1 MRDASLIMKSTLP
14 NNITWKQINWIHVY
28 RYVEKLQQ
36 RIYRAESLGDK
47 RKVRELQRLMM
58 HSKSALLVS
67 IKRVTQINKGK
78 KTAGVDGFTVL
89 TYGERIRLYR
99 KMADHQI
106 SCHLPKPSHR
116 TYIKKKNGK
125 LRPLSI
131 PTIKD
136 RIYQNIAKMALEPQW
151 EVRFEPTSYGFRP
164 KRGCHD
170 AIERIFKS
178 CSQRKKI
185 WIFEG
190 DFKGCFDNLR
200 HDYIMEQIK
209 DFPGKAVT
217 ERWLKAGYVDNN
229 VFNRTEK
236 GSGQGSIISPVLANI
251 ALHGMEE
258 QLGIKYKTF
267 VRSDS
272 YQCAYNR
279 TRYAM
284 TRYADDFVIMCKS
297 KEDADEIYDKLKPYL
312 EARGLELEPSKT
324 RVVEI
329 TEGFDFLSFNIRIYQ
344 TSTGEKLLIKPSKE
358 AVKKSMRQI
367 SDKVHELNGHKVG
380 NLIHILNPIII
391 GKANYWSPMVSKE
404 TFSKMDFHIY
414 KVNRRFLER
423 LHPKKPA
430 KWINNRYYKP
440 DLTGKSKNTW
450 ILTDPIK
457 NRQLKRMMQ
466 MPIIRHTMIKHNAS
480 PYDVTLGEYFKMR
493 DKKFNDKTRS
503 QDNLDK
509 KYARAVCRE
518 SDTYS
523 S

>member
-1 MRDASLIMKSTLP
+1 MRNASLIMKSTLP
-14 NNITWKQINWIHVY
+14 HNITWKQINWDHVY
-28 RYVEKLQQ
+28 NYVEKLQQ
-36 RIYRAESLGDK
+36 RIYRAESLGEK
-47 RKVRELQRLMM
+47 RKVRELQRLLM

-67 IKRVTQINKGK
+67 IKRITQINKGK

-89 TYGERIRLYR
+89 TDGERMKLYR
-99 KMADHQI
+99 KMAEYQI
-106 SCHLPKPSHR
+106 SCHRPKPSQR

-178 CSQRKKI
+178 CSQGKKR

-200 HDYIMEQIK
+200 HDYIMAQIK
-209 DFPGKAVT
+209 DFPGKAVA

-229 VFNRTEK
+229 VFNKTEE
-236 GSGQGSIISPVLANI
+236 GSGQGSVISPLLANI

-258 QLGIKYKTF
+258 QLGIKYRTF
-267 VRSDS
+267 VDS
-272 YQCAYNR
+272 RGYNCAYNR

-284 TRYADDFVIMCKS
+284 TRYADDFVVMCKS
-297 KEDADEIYDKLKPYL
+297 KEDAESIYDMLKPYL

-329 TEGFDFLSFNIRIYQ
+329 TEGFDFLSFNIRIYK
-344 TSTGEKLLIKPSKE
+344 TSTGDKLLIKPSKE
-358 AVKKSMRQI
+358 TVKKSRRQI
-367 SDKVHELNGHKVG
+367 SDKVHELNGHEIGKV
-380 NLIHILNPIII
+380 IHILNPIII

-404 TFSKMDFHIY
+404 TFSKMDSHIF
-414 KVNRRFLER
+414 KVTRRFLER
-423 LHPKKPA
+423 LHSKKSA
-430 KWINNRYYKP
+430 KWINERYYKL
-440 DLTGKSKNTW
+440 DKKGKSKNKWT
-450 ILTDPIK
+450 LTDPIEK
-457 NRQLKRMMQ
+457 RQLKRMMQ
-466 MPIIRHTMIKHNAS
+466 TPIIRHTMIKHKAS
-480 PYDVTLGEYFKMR
+480 PYDTTLEQYFKMR
-493 DKKFNDKTRS
+493 DMKYNDITKEPR
-503 QDNLDK
+503 QFG
-509 KYARAVCRE
+509 
-518 SDTYS
+518 
-523 S
+523 

>member
-1 MRDASLIMKSTLP
+1 
-14 NNITWKQINWIHVY
+14 
-28 RYVEKLQQ
+28 
-36 RIYRAESLGDK
+36 
-47 RKVRELQRLMM
+47 
-58 HSKSALLVS
+58 
-67 IKRVTQINKGK
+67 
-78 KTAGVDGFTVL
+78 VL
-89 TYGERIRLYR
+89 TDGERIKLFQ
-99 KMADHQI
+99 KMAEYQI
-106 SCHLPKPSHR
+106 SLHHPKPSHR

-178 CSQRKKI
+178 CSQRKKR

-190 DFKGCFDNLR
+190 DFKGCFDNLS
-200 HDYIMEQIK
+200 HDYIMKQIE
-209 DFPGKAVT
+209 DFPEKEMI

-236 GSGQGSIISPVLANI
+236 GSGQGSVISPLLANI

-267 VRSDS
+267 TRGDG

-284 TRYADDFVIMCKS
+284 TRYAD
-297 KEDADEIYDKLKPYL
+297 EIYDKLKPYL
-312 EARGLELEPSKT
+312 EIRGIELEPSKT

-329 TEGFDFLSFNIRIYQ
+329 TEGFDFLSFNIKIYK

-380 NLIHILNPIII
+380 KVINILNPIII
-391 GKANYWSPMVSKE
+391 GKANYWRPMVSKE
-404 TFSKMDFHIY
+404 TFSKMDFHLY

-430 KWINNRYYKP
+430 KWINDRYYKS
-440 DLTGKSKNTW
+440 DLTGKSKNKWTP
-450 ILTDPIK
+450 TDPIENK
-457 NRQLKRMMQ
+457 QLKRMMQ
-466 MPIIRHTMIKHNAS
+466 TPIIRHTMIKHTAS

-493 DKKFNDKTRS
+493 DKKYNDKTKV
-503 QDNLDK
+503 QDN
-509 KYARAVCRE
+509 
-518 SDTYS
+518 
-523 S
+523 

>member
-1 MRDASLIMKSTLP
+1 MRNASPIMKPTLP

-36 RIYRAESLGDK
+36 RIYRAEGLGDK
-47 RKVRELQRLMM
+47 RKVRELQRFLM
-58 HSKSALLVS
+58 HSKSALLLS
-67 IKRVTQINKGK
+67 IRRITQINKGK

-89 TYGERIRLYR
+89 TDGERIKLYL
-99 KMADHQI
+99 KMIDYQI
-106 SCHLPKPSHR
+106 SLHRPKPCHR

-178 CSQRKKI
+178 CSQRKKR

-200 HDYIMEQIK
+200 QDYIMEKIK
-209 DFPGKAVT
+209 DFPGKVLI
-217 ERWLKAGYVDNN
+217 ERWLKSGYVDNN

-236 GSGQGSIISPVLANI
+236 GSGQGSVISPLLANI

-258 QLGIKYKTF
+258 QLGIKYNTF
-267 VRSDS
+267 VRSDG
-272 YQCAYNR
+272 YQCVYNR
-279 TRYAM
+279 TRYVL

-297 KEDADEIYDKLKPYL
+297 KEDAESVYDKLKPYL
-312 EARGLELEPSKT
+312 ESRGLELEPSKT
-324 RVVEI
+324 RVVEL

-358 AVKKSMRQI
+358 TVKKSMRQI
-367 SDKVHELNGHKVG
+367 SDKIHELNGHGIGKV
-380 NLIHILNPIII
+380 IQILNPIII

-404 TFSKMDFHIY
+404 TFSKMDSHMY

-423 LHPKKPA
+423 LHPKKSA
-430 KWINNRYYKP
+430 KWINERYYK
-440 DLTGKSKNTW
+440 LEMTGKSNNKW
-450 ILTDPIK
+450 ILTDPIEK
-457 NRQLKRMMQ
+457 RQLKRMMQ
-466 MPIIRHTMIKHNAS
+466 TPIIRHTMIKHKAS
-480 PYDVTLGEYFKMR
+480 PYDATLREYFEMR
-493 DKKFNDKTRS
+493 DKKYNYETKVQVS
-503 QDNLDK
+503 SDK
-509 KYARAVCRE
+509 KYA
-518 SDTYS
+518 
-523 S
+523 

>member
-1 MRDASLIMKSTLP
+1 MRNTSLIMKSTLP

-36 RIYRAESLGDK
+36 RIYRAESLGNK
-47 RKVRELQRLMM
+47 RKVKELQRLLM
-58 HSKSALLVS
+58 HSKSALILS
-67 IKRVTQINKGK
+67 IKRITQINKGK

-89 TYGERIRLYR
+89 TDGERIKLFR
-99 KMADHQI
+99 KMIDYQI
-106 SCHLPKPSHR
+106 SLHHPKPSYR

-178 CSQRKKI
+178 CSQRKKR

-190 DFKGCFDNLR
+190 DFKGCFDNLS
-200 HDYIMEQIK
+200 HDYIMKQIE

-229 VFNRTEK
+229 VFNRTGK
-236 GSGQGSIISPVLANI
+236 GSGQGSVISPLLANI

-258 QLGIKYKTF
+258 QLGIKYKTR
-267 VRSDS
+267 VKSNG
-272 YQCAYNR
+272 YQYVNNT

-284 TRYADDFVIMCKS
+284 TRYADDFAIMCKT
-297 KEDADEIYDKLKPYL
+297 KEGAEEIYDKLKPYL
-312 EARGLELEPSKT
+312 ELRGIELEPSKT

-367 SDKVHELNGHKVG
+367 SDKVHELNGHKIGKVI
-380 NLIHILNPIII
+380 NMLNPIII
-391 GKANYWSPMVSKE
+391 GKANYWRPMVSKE
-404 TFSKMDFHIY
+404 TFSKMDFHLY

-430 KWINNRYYKP
+430 KWINQRYYKAG
-440 DLTGKSKNTW
+440 LTGKSKNKW
-450 ILTDPIK
+450 ILTDPIE

-466 MPIIRHTMIKHNAS
+466 IPIIRHTMIKHTAS
-480 PYDVTLGEYFKMR
+480 PYDSTLGEYFKMR
-493 DKKFNDKTRS
+493 DNKYNDKTKI
-503 QDNLDK
+503 QDK
-509 KYARAVCRE
+509 
-518 SDTYS
+518 
-523 S
+523 

>member
-1 MRDASLIMKSTLP
+1 MRNASLIMKSTLP
-14 NNITWKQINWIHVY
+14 NNLTWKQINWVHVY

-36 RIYRAESLGDK
+36 RIYRAESLGIK
-47 RKVRELQRLMM
+47 RKVRELQRLLMR
-58 HSKSALLVS
+58 SKSALLLS
-67 IKRVTQINKGK
+67 IKRITQINKGK

-89 TYGERIRLYR
+89 TDGERIKLYR
-99 KMADHQI
+99 KMKDYQI
-106 SCHLPKPSHR
+106 GLHRPKPSHR

-178 CSQRKKI
+178 CSQKKKR

-190 DFKGCFDNLR
+190 DFKGCFDNLK

-229 VFNRTEK
+229 VFKKTEK
-236 GSGQGSIISPVLANI
+236 GSGQGSVISPLLANI

-258 QLGIKYKTF
+258 HLGIKYKKYIKNNG
-267 VRSDS
+267 
-272 YQCAYNR
+272 YQYICNR
-279 TRYAM
+279 TRYTM

-297 KEDADEIYDKLKPYL
+297 KEDAEAIYDKLKPYL
-312 EARGLELEPSKT
+312 EVRGLELEPSKT

-329 TEGFDFLSFNIRIYQ
+329 TKGFDFLSFNVRIYQ

-358 AVKKSMRQI
+358 AVKKSKRQI
-367 SDKVHELNGHKVG
+367 SDKVHELNGHNIGKVI
-380 NLIHILNPIII
+380 NLLNPIII
-391 GKANYWSPMVSKE
+391 GKANYWRPMVSKE
-404 TFSKMDFHIY
+404 TFSKVDFHIY
-414 KVNRRFLER
+414 KVSRRFLER
-423 LHPKKPA
+423 LHPNKSA
-430 KWINNRYYKP
+430 KWINKRYYKP
-440 DLTGKSKNTW
+440 DFTGKSKHNWT
-450 ILTDPIK
+450 LTDPIG
-457 NRQLKRMMQ
+457 NSQLKRMMQ
-466 MPIIRHTMIKHNAS
+466 TPIKRHTMIKHNAS
-480 PYDVTLGEYFKMR
+480 PYDINLGEYFKKR
-493 DKKFNDKTRS
+493 DNKYLTKRMS
-503 QDNLDK
+503 QD
-509 KYARAVCRE
+509 Y
-518 SDTYS
+518 
-523 S
+523 

>member
-1 MRDASLIMKSTLP
+1 MRNTSLRMKSTLP
-14 NNITWKQINWIHVY
+14 NNITWKQINWVHAQ

-36 RIYRAESLGDK
+36 RIYRAESLEDK
-47 RKVRELQRLMM
+47 RKVRELQRLLM
-58 HSKSALLVS
+58 HSKSALLLS
-67 IKRVTQINKGK
+67 IKRITQINKGK
-78 KTAGVDGFTVL
+78 KTAGIDGFTVL
-89 TYGERIRLYR
+89 TDGERIKLYR
-99 KMADHQI
+99 KMVEYQI
-106 SCHLPKPSHR
+106 NCHRPKPSHR

-151 EVRFEPTSYGFRP
+151 EARVEPTSYGFRP

-178 CSQRKKI
+178 CSQRKKR

-209 DFPGKAVT
+209 DFPGKTVT

-236 GSGQGSIISPVLANI
+236 GSGQGSVISPLLANI

-267 VRSDS
+267 VRSDG
-272 YQCAYNR
+272 YQCAYNK
-279 TRYAM
+279 TRYAI

-297 KEDADEIYDKLKPYL
+297 KEDAEEIYDKLKPYL
-312 EARGLELEPSKT
+312 ESRGLELESSKT

-329 TEGFDFLSFNIRIYQ
+329 TKGFDFLSFNIRIYQ
-344 TSTGEKLLIKPSKE
+344 TSTGEKLLIKPSKD

-380 NLIHILNPIII
+380 KVIHILNPIII

-404 TFSKMDFHIY
+404 TFSKMDYHIY

-423 LHPKKPA
+423 LHPKKSA
-430 KWINNRYYKP
+430 KWINKRYYKP
-440 DLTGKSKNTW
+440 DLTGKTKNTW
-450 ILTDPIK
+450 TLTDPID
-457 NRQLKRMMQ
+457 NIQLKKMMQ
-466 MPIIRHTMIKHNAS
+466 IPIIRHTMIKHNAS
-480 PYDVTLGEYFKMR
+480 PYDATLREYFKMR
-493 DKKFNDKTRS
+493 DKKYNDKTRN

>member
-1 MRDASLIMKSTLP
+1 MRNTSIKKSTLP
-14 NNITWKQINWIHVY
+14 NNITWKQINWVHVN

-36 RIYRAESLGDK
+36 RIYRAESLGKK
-47 RKVRELQRLMM
+47 RKVRELQRMLM
-58 HSKSALLVS
+58 HSKSALLLS
-67 IKRVTQINKGK
+67 IKRITQINKGK
-78 KTAGVDGFTVL
+78 KTAGVDRFTVL
-89 TYGERIRLYR
+89 TDGERIKLYR
-99 KMADHQI
+99 KMAEYQI
-106 SCHLPKPSHR
+106 NCHRPKPSQR

-178 CSQRKKI
+178 CAPGKKR

-209 DFPGKAVT
+209 DFPEKAVT

-229 VFNRTEK
+229 VFNRTRK
-236 GSGQGSIISPVLANI
+236 GSGQGSVISPLLANI
-251 ALHGMEE
+251 ALHGMGE

-267 VRSDS
+267 VRNDG

-284 TRYADDFVIMCKS
+284 TMYADDFVIMCKN
-297 KEDADEIYDKLKPYL
+297 KEDAEAIYDKLKPYL

-367 SDKVHELNGHKVG
+367 SDKVHELNGHEIRKV
-380 NLIHILNPIII
+380 IHILNPIII
-391 GKANYWSPMVSKE
+391 GKANYWRPMVSKE
-404 TFSKMDFHIY
+404 TFSKVDAHLY

-423 LHPKKPA
+423 LHPKKSA
-430 KWINNRYYKP
+430 KWINKRYYKP
-440 DLTGKSKNTW
+440 DLKGKSKNKW
-450 ILTDPIK
+450 ILTDPIEK
-457 NRQLKRMMQ
+457 RQLKRMMQ
-466 MPIIRHTMIKHNAS
+466 TPIIRHIMIKHTAS
-480 PYDVTLGEYFKMR
+480 PYDATLREYFNKRNKKYIAKM
-493 DKKFNDKTRS
+493 KS
-503 QDNLDK
+503 QDN
-509 KYARAVCRE
+509 
-518 SDTYS
+518 
-523 S
+523 

>member
-1 MRDASLIMKSTLP
+1 MRNASLMKSTLP
-14 NNITWKQINWIHVY
+14 NNITWKHINWVHVN

-36 RIYRAESLGDK
+36 RIYRAESLGMK
-47 RKVRELQRLMM
+47 RKVRELQRLLMN
-58 HSKSALLVS
+58 SKSALLIS
-67 IKRVTQINKGK
+67 IKRITQINKGK

-89 TYGERIRLYR
+89 TDGERMDIYR
-99 KMADHQI
+99 KMICHHM
-106 SCHLPKPSHR
+106 SCHHPSPSYR

-136 RIYQNIAKMALEPQW
+136 RIYQNIAKIALEPQW

-178 CSQRKKI
+178 CVPGKKR

-200 HDYIMEQIK
+200 HDYIMKQIK
-209 DFPGKAVT
+209 DFPEKALL

-236 GSGQGSIISPVLANI
+236 GSGQGSVISPLLANI

-258 QLGIKYKTF
+258 QLDIKYKTF
-267 VRSDS
+267 VRSDG

-279 TRYAM
+279 SQYAM
-284 TRYADDFVIMCKS
+284 TRYADDFVIMCKT
-297 KEDADEIYDKLKPYL
+297 KEDAEAIYDKLKPYL
-312 EARGLELEPSKT
+312 KSRGLELEASKT

-329 TEGFDFLSFNIRIYQ
+329 TEGFDFLSFNIRMYQ

-358 AVKKSMRQI
+358 TVKKSMTQL

-380 NLIHILNPIII
+380 KVIDILNPIII

-404 TFSKMDFHIY
+404 TFSKMDSHIY
-414 KVNRRFLER
+414 KISRRFLER
-423 LHPKKPA
+423 LHPQKPA
-430 KWINNRYYKP
+430 KWINERYYKP
-440 DLTGKSKNTW
+440 DSTGKSKNKW
-450 ILTDPIK
+450 ILTDPIEK
-457 NRQLKRMMQ
+457 RQLKKMMVT
-466 MPIIRHTMIKHNAS
+466 PIIRHTMIKHNAS
-480 PYDVTLGEYFKMR
+480 PYDITLTEYFKMR
-493 DKKFNDKTRS
+493 EMKYKDRNNKPRHSDKE
-503 QDNLDK
+503 
-509 KYARAVCRE
+509 YA
-518 SDTYS
+518 
-523 S
+523 